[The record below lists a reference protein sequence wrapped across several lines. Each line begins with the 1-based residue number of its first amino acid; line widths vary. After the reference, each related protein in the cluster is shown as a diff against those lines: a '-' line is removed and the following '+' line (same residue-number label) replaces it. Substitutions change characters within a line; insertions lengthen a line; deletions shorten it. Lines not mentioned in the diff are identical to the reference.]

1 MQIMEVMEDD
11 LEATNEFTML
21 RRFERKPLDQQS

>member
-11 LEATNEFTML
+11 LEATNEVTMF